1 MLKKIIMI
9 ASVCLIFAG
18 CDSEDNKVAAIK
30 NKFLKSANITSEE
43 TAAPVV
49 TQVAVPEAAPQAAA
63 PEVAPQAAA
72 PQAAAPQVAAA
83 PVAPAAKPMEDIQAS
98 ASTVEEA
105 YAFWRENV
113 ALPNLR
119 QKCIEKGIDLSE
131 LACGEQALFVGD
143 GYVRLSPED
152 PNWVNARSLAYDEA
166 LIQAYKR
173 VAEDLSLTTEVKM
186 LSELLQDSEKPTLGT
201 DKRSNIDILLDKV
214 VAVAGGQLDQ
224 KLTELGI
231 NPAQFNAAS
240 DSAKKTMLRDATSKK
255 SVSTAVASTTGLIPY
270 QTFEGR
276 NGLGQHVIRVVV
288 SAEPDRIALV
298 KTILSKQGQVLPNES
313 KKSDKKLY
321 ERLVLDKS
329 VLMNQFGTRL
339 MYDELGYP
347 VLVAFGQAGVEK
359 SLSRSGDIARL
370 KLAQNKAVAH
380 ADSVLTVLLNST
392 TATKNITK
400 EVMEHLEDMKLI
412 SDKDAG
418 AIQEE
423 LSESDTYSSDGN
435 YSTSVSG
442 RISNFTG
449 RSEFYNWVYEIP
461 ETKQKVAGVILVWSP
476 RTARHAQDIKTGRTS
491 PTAVNNQSSGAPVQA
506 PTNVIRGI
514 ESDF

>member
-43 TAAPVV
+43 TATPVV

-72 PQAAAPQVAAA
+72 PQVAAA
-83 PVAPAAKPMEDIQAS
+83 PVAAAAKPMEDIQPS
-98 ASTVEEA
+98 DSTVEDA
-105 YAFWRENV
+105 YAAWLWNTAV
-113 ALPNLR
+113 PNL
-119 QKCIEKGIDLSE
+119 QKKCVEKGIDLSE
-131 LACGEQALFVGD
+131 PACGKQALFEGD
-143 GYVRLSPED
+143 GYVRSPQED
-152 PNWVNARSLAYDEA
+152 PDWVNARSLAYDEA
-166 LIQAYKR
+166 LIHAYQK
-173 VAEDLSLTTEVKM
+173 VAEYLSLSTEVKM
-186 LSELLQDSEKPTLGT
+186 LSELLNDSEKPTLG
-201 DKRSNIDILLDKV
+201 DDMRSNVEVLLDKAI
-214 VAVAGGQLDQ
+214 AVAGGQLDQ

-231 NPAQFNAAS
+231 NPAQFNAAP
-240 DSAKKTMLRDATSKK
+240 DSVKKTMLRDAVTKQSVTS
-255 SVSTAVASTTGLIPY
+255 AVASTTGLIPY
-270 QTFEGR
+270 QTFEGK
-276 NGLGQHVIRVVV
+276 NGGGQHMIRVVV

-313 KKSDKKLY
+313 KKSAKTLY

-339 MYDELGYP
+339 MYDEYGYP

-359 SLSRSGDIARL
+359 ALSNSGAIARL
-370 KLAQNKAVAH
+370 KLAQKKAVAH

-412 SDKDAG
+412 SDKDVG

-491 PTAVNNQSSGAPVQA
+491 PTAVNNQSS
-506 PTNVIRGI
+506 
-514 ESDF
+514 